1 MLKTTEKRF
10 LENGLPIPTEETTIQ
25 EVDLKRSST
34 EIVERALCLI
44 LTSLAAEGCP
54 IEGVKIDIQ
63 KFSLADKLI
72 PIESRQCNHEIT
84 DWNVECEHTYR
95 LHAGL
100 ALFRVLGILE
110 SRMDHEMDMDE
121 EGKTLNRLLDYQSAS
136 ELASAVKLMPADWIA
151 GELDYYINYWQ
162 AYMESGSADNA
173 IGNLSRE
180 MVMNIA
186 MALIWLVECDKKW
199 EAVLSRFGV
208 A

>member
-54 IEGVKIDIQ
+54 IEGVKLDIQ
-63 KFSLADKLI
+63 KFSLADKLT

-121 EGKTLNRLLDYQSAS
+121 EGETLNRLLDYQSAS

-162 AYMESGSADNA
+162 AYSEFGPTDSAV
-173 IGNLSRE
+173 GNSSRE

-186 MALIWLVECDKKW
+186 MALTWLVKSEQTW
-199 EAVLSRFGV
+199 EEVLSRFN
-208 A
+208 AA